1 MFKKIEISYFRK
13 IEHRVTH
20 FTPGLNV
27 IRGANESS
35 KSTMMEAAMYALY
48 GTSVLRDSLEGAV
61 TWGNDVK
68 KLKVELVI
76 LDQSGTE
83 YAFTRSK
90 AGAEVSKAGQV
101 FVTGQKEVSAFA
113 ATLLGADAKIAT
125 NLMLSGQNGLRGVLD
140 EGPKATAQT
149 IEQLANFKLID
160 QILDAAAEKLQLGA
174 TAVLE
179 SRAADVERELVAL
192 PAVTPP
198 DDQALALT
206 LHSVDYRREALVTQ
220 LTQSNVDYTQA
231 QIHWR
236 EAVAVQES
244 ATKLERD
251 AGQVLVQIQ
260 EIEKN
265 LAAVQ
270 VLASTPLPDLASVEA
285 DLAAARNHASLVTKH
300 AAFLKL
306 PKVSSF
312 ADRAEWSKD
321 LGSMRAGANRVKQA
335 ITTAET
341 DIRILKA
348 KLITETAC
356 GLCGKDLSDVPE
368 VQAKNA
374 ATQELIDKLTE
385 QLTNDSSLL
394 VTFERSADAED
405 ALVKGD
411 ANLVSRARALGDL
424 VRIDESVIPARVT
437 WVGGEV
443 GEAPDIG
450 QIERNLVELSGHKT
464 AILKAIG
471 QRDAYLST
479 LAAAKLRLEEVQNQ
493 VQALSPLSK
502 EALEQ
507 VEADYLLKAQR
518 VREAEDSIA
527 NLDKEVAEAKVKFAA
542 ELELYERALR
552 ERGTLEARLK
562 DLNKDIATTAFN
574 NTLVKKVR
582 SARPII
588 GNKLWNIVLAT
599 VSQLFS
605 RMRGVQSVVTRGTNG
620 FLVNGNSIEG
630 LSGSTLDLLGLAV
643 RTALV
648 KTFLPGCSLVT
659 LDEPCQGCDEERTVS
674 LLGFVAASSFDQTIL
689 ITHESVSESFANN
702 LIQL

>member
-149 IEQLANFKLID
+149 IEQLANFELID

-206 LHSVDYRREALVTQ
+206 LHSSDYQRGALVTQ
-220 LTQSNVDYTQA
+220 LSQANVDYTQA
-231 QIHWR
+231 QVHWR
-236 EAVAVQES
+236 EAVAVQEA

-251 AGQVLVQIQ
+251 ADQVLVQIQ

-285 DLAAARNHASLVTKH
+285 DLATARNHASLVTKH
-300 AAFLKL
+300 EAFLKL

-335 ITTAET
+335 ITTAEA
-341 DIRILKA
+341 DIRVHKA

-437 WVGGEV
+437 WVGGAV

-450 QIERNLVELSGHKT
+450 QIERNLVELSGHKN

-493 VQALSPLSK
+493 VQALAPLSK

-518 VREAEDSIA
+518 VREVEDSIA
-527 NLDKEVAEAKVKFAA
+527 NIDKEVAEAKVKFAA

-599 VSQLFS
+599 VSQFFS
-605 RMRGVQSVVTRGTNG
+605 RMRGVQSVVTRSTNG